1 MAGVQVRYA
10 TPSTSE
16 EYVTGKLWCLAS
28 LAGCPWHPAG
38 GCGFAR
44 HGSYPRIYPPG
55 TRIARWY
62 CPTAQR
68 TVSALPDCLASHR
81 SGTLDEL
88 EATVRAVEQA
98 PSLAAAVNTLRT
110 DIELPG
116 ALRYLSRLCAAIHES
131 LKIIRGLEPLIFC
144 PVEPTLTDFA
154 AALKIDAV
162 LPGLRARCE
171 DHLALL
177 PTPLG
182 FNPHR
187 IVATPGT
194 HTGQHRAGRDPPVVF
209 ADAPL

>member
-10 TPSTSE
+10 TPGTSDD
-16 EYVTGKLWCLAS
+16 YVTGKLWCLAS
-28 LAGCPWHPAG
+28 LECCPWHPQG

-44 HGSYPRIYPPG
+44 HGSYPRICPPG

-88 EATVRAVEQA
+88 EAMVRAVEQA
-98 PSLAAAVNTLRT
+98 PSLAAAVNSLRT

-116 ALRYLSRLCAAIHES
+116 ALRYLVRLCAAIHGA
-131 LKIIRGLEPLIFC
+131 LKIIRGLEPLTFC
-144 PVEPTLTDFA
+144 EVAPTLTDFA

-162 LPGLRARCE
+162 LLGLRERFA

-177 PTPLG
+177 PAPLG
-182 FNPHR
+182 FNPRR
-187 IVATPGT
+187 IGAAPGANAF
-194 HTGQHRAGRDPPVVF
+194 QQRAGRDPPAVF
-209 ADAPL
+209 VKALR